1 MNITTRVKTLLSGSI
16 AGLTLAVLASSPTL
30 ANTHNDP
37 ATPNQAS
44 STSARAE
51 LVQKLLSQRTAPGN
65 PTTPQMMKPME
76 CACCKSMMN
85 SMPGMTNKMP
95 GMMNNMPGMM
105 DSQNNQSR

>member
-30 ANTHNDP
+30 ANTHNEKT
-37 ATPNQAS
+37 TPSQTS
-44 STSARAE
+44 STSAKAE
-51 LVQKLLSQRTAPGN
+51 LVQKLQRTAPVN
-65 PTTPQMMKPME
+65 PTTPQMKPME

-95 GMMNNMPGMM
+95 GMMNNMPGMT
-105 DSQNNQSR
+105 DSQNNQPK

>member
-30 ANTHNDP
+30 ANTHNGP

-51 LVQKLLSQRTAPGN
+51 VVQKLLSQRTAPVN
-65 PTTPQMMKPME
+65 PTTPQMMPME

>member
-30 ANTHNDP
+30 ANTHNEK

-44 STSARAE
+44 NTSARAE
-51 LVQKLLSQRTAPGN
+51 LVQKLLSQRTVPVN
-65 PTTPQMMKPME
+65 PPTQQMKPME

-85 SMPGMTNKMP
+85 KKPEMTNKRPEMTNEMP
-95 GMMNNMPGMM
+95 QG
-105 DSQNNQSR
+105 

>member
-37 ATPNQAS
+37 ATSNQAS

-51 LVQKLLSQRTAPGN
+51 VVQKLLSQKTAPVN
-65 PTTPQMMKPME
+65 PTTPQMKPME

-85 SMPGMTNKMP
+85 KKPEMTNKRPEMTNEMP
-95 GMMNNMPGMM
+95 QG
-105 DSQNNQSR
+105 